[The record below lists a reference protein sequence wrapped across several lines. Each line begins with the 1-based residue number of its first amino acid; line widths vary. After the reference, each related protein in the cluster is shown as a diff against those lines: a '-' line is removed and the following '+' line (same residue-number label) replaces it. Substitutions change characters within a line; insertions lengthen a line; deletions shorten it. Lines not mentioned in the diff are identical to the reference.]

1 MSQTAAPW
9 AASAPEPPRQPR
21 SPRRLQRPWFTAI
34 LTLLAFLLGP
44 VVWGLILVVVLTQ
57 GDPLDPL
64 DVYGPGRPV
73 VLLSVLDVVLGGSL
87 GHIYSLGGWHSV
99 LLSSEQP
106 RKEAQPKTSGVPP
119 TWSGAEA

>member
-1 MSQTAAPW
+1 MVSLQGRRVANRRREGEFG
-9 AASAPEPPRQPR
+9 EPPVGVYA
-21 SPRRLQRPWFTAI
+21 SFRPSV
-34 LTLLAFLLGP
+34 FL
-44 VVWGLILVVVLTQ
+44 VSRIKNSV
-57 GDPLDPL
+57 
-64 DVYGPGRPV
+64 
-73 VLLSVLDVVLGGSL
+73 VLDVVLGGSL